1 MQKASLVI
9 GEALV
14 DEVTDLSG
22 GQKRIFG
29 GSPANTALALSRLRI
44 KSYFKG
50 RISQDS
56 TGQQIK
62 KYLIESGVDLTPSIE
77 VEDRALIIEAK
88 IQGDGSA
95 NYFADLTGCSD
106 FGWRDDELTTDLPK
120 DVEVIHLG
128 SLAAA
133 VEPGASAIER
143 WIENVKS
150 RRLAGISFDPNIRPN
165 LVSDPIA
172 LKARVERIVALSDIV
187 KLSHEDL
194 EWLDEK
200 MSNEA
205 IARRWL
211 SLGAGAV
218 IVTQAQNGATLYLDN
233 GIEFAFSAKKIN
245 LVDTIGA
252 GDTFTAATLTQL
264 LEGNLL
270 SRHGLSPDIAET
282 VWIKILQNSL
292 STAAITC
299 SRSGANPPNRSE
311 VDW

>member
-29 GSPANTALALSRLRI
+29 GSPANTALAFSRLGI
-44 KSYFKG
+44 KSFFKG
-50 RISQDS
+50 RISHDQ

-62 KYLIESGVDLTPSIE
+62 NYLITSGVDLTPSIE
-77 VEDRALIIEAK
+77 VSDRALIIQAK
-88 IQGDGSA
+88 LQADGSA

-106 FGWRDDELTTDLPK
+106 FGWKDEELLTPLP
-120 DVEVIHLG
+120 DEVEIIHLG

-143 WIENVKS
+143 WIERIK
-150 RRLAGISFDPNIRPN
+150 REKRAAISFDPNIRPN
-165 LVSDPIA
+165 LVTDAEA
-172 LKARVERIVALSDIV
+172 LRNRVERLVALSDIV

-194 EWLDEK
+194 AWLDAKKSTQEV
-200 MSNEA
+200 
-205 IARRWL
+205 ARRWL

-218 IVTQAQNGATLYLDN
+218 IVTQAQNGATLYLEN
-233 GIEFAFSAKKIN
+233 KMEFAFSAKKID

-252 GDTFTAATLTQL
+252 GDTFTAAILTQL
-264 LEGNLL
+264 LEGNLI
-270 SRHGLSPDIAET
+270 SRKGLSPEISDKT
-282 VWIKILQNSL
+282 WIELLENSL
-292 STAAITC
+292 ATAAITC
-299 SRSGANPPNRSE
+299 SRAGANPPTRVE